1 MDDVFLRLQERA
13 KLLGAVGNSAIARLL
28 NESPQVV
35 TNWQKRGVPPK
46 KFLDIARALGKDVE
60 WLQTGKESKREPSNV
75 VLTNTPVATWNE
87 ESDLDEHGKYVFIP
101 RYDVRVSAGDGMI
114 VWDEQQKDQAQAY
127 RLSFIRITGL
137 KEDALRVI
145 YAHGDSMEPRIYDGD
160 SLLIDISQTNIIDGK
175 TYVVRIESEVYVKV
189 LRKLP
194 FGELAVIS
202 HNADAYPVKTYSAE
216 QCASIEVIGRVVQV
230 SSMGGL

>member
-1 MDDVFLRLQERA
+1 MNINERIIAKTKELRMTQVELAA
-13 KLLGAVGNSAIARLL
+13 KIGLTKGAVNQWFKGLSAPNGENLL
-28 NESPQVV
+28 N
-35 TNWQKRGVPPK
+35 TAK
-46 KFLDIARALGKDVE
+46 ALGVTPD
-60 WLQTGKESKREPSNV
+60 WLQFGIESRKEASNV
-75 VLTNTPVATWNE
+75 VLTNTPVAAWNE